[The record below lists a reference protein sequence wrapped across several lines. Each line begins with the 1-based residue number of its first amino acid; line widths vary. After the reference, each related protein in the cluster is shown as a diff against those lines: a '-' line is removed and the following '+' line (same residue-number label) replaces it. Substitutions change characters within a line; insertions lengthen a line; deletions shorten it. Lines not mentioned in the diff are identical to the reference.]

1 MTNGKLGDEDLPF
14 NVVVANIR
22 RKHMM
27 KAILKD
33 GEEKEQGMRILKNV
47 EVQLNAAKMRNKD
60 DILSSL

>member
-14 NVVVANIR
+14 NIVVANIR

-60 DILSSL
+60 DI

>member
-27 KAILKD
+27 KAILKE
-33 GEEKEQGMRILKNV
+33 GEEKEYGMRILKNV

-60 DILSSL
+60 DI

>member
-60 DILSSL
+60 DI

>member
-1 MTNGKLGDEDLPF
+1 MTNGKLGDEGLPF

-60 DILSSL
+60 DI